1 MKKYLLCLAAVV
13 LMLVGVS
20 ALAETAT
27 IPVVS
32 LDGDCLADYTHWN
45 DTSTYFP
52 ATLTFADGANS
63 FTKEIEI
70 KPQGHSSLNFPKK
83 NFTVKFFEGVEFVDT
98 WGAQEKYVL
107 KADYIDPTRSGNV
120 VSAKLA
126 AEMNQKYGVLVDTP
140 NYGVIDGFPV
150 WVKINGEDA
159 GIFNLTIPKDAWM
172 FGMDENNPNHLVL
185 ACEAWTDACTMQTA
199 EIDYEAEWV
208 FEVGEPTDEN
218 KAAFERMVEFV
229 CTADDKTFVADF
241 DEYLDLDAC
250 LNYLCFVNIAKARDN
265 VAKNMLM
272 ATYDGKI
279 WYPVLY
285 DLDAL
290 WGINYDG
297 KKLTEA
303 DDQWGDNLLSNGNL
317 LFYRV
322 NVLFADQVRARY
334 WELREGILSKEHI
347 MESFEAYTAQIPQE
361 YYAID
366 HALWNADGARI
377 RTLDLMRQLMDEYL
391 PTVDQHFVA
400 PAVLSSEQ
408 SQAAAINGPAIHYV
422 WNKNG
427 VLQSSEDIAALP
439 VTMTLS
445 YTLDGNAISA
455 QELTG
460 KSGRLEATLRVVRKA
475 EAEHAYGVATLMH
488 LEEAQCENI
497 TVTGGTYQNVAQEYV
512 CLGSAWLG
520 GTHNVYEM
528 QLSMDVTDF
537 DPAQYMVAVSPLHIE
552 GGGDDSL
559 SALLATA
566 GELTTII
573 NEGILLHDSMVEM
586 HGYLTNIQ
594 TSLATISSSVQGMI
608 PSEKAAEQ
616 DDAADIM
623 QKLLAD
629 AEMDADAMLTEFGY
643 EVAADA
649 TSAERVQML
658 SEAAADP
665 ARTEEEKVR
674 ASEQL
679 ELIENYLAVLEQLE
693 ETKQAVAGI
702 NNSMKEVT
710 TPLPE
715 LVSAYSFANDRLY
728 AILYKL
734 STLYQNL
741 SNFYFANNGGGGDYD
756 FEEIGDWYDVIIFSN
771 DEGLIR
777 P

>member
-20 ALAETAT
+20 ALAEIAT

-32 LDGDCLADYTHWN
+32 LDGDCLADYTYWK
-45 DTSTYFP
+45 DKSTYYQ
-52 ATLTFADGANS
+52 ATLTYTDGDTS
-63 FTKEIEI
+63 FTREIEI
-70 KPQGHSSLNFPKK
+70 KPQGTSSLYAPKK
-83 NFTVKFFEGVEFVDT
+83 NFTIKFAEGVEMVER

-107 KADYIDPTRSGNV
+107 KADYIDPTRSCNV

-126 AEMNQKYGVLVDTP
+126 AEMNKKYGVLVDTP

-150 WVKINGEDA
+150 WLKINGEDA
-159 GIFNLTIPKDAWM
+159 GIFNWTIPKDAWL

-185 ACEAWTDACTMQTA
+185 ACEGWSPASRLQSAV
-199 EIDYEAEWV
+199 IDYEADWS
-208 FEVGEPTDEN
+208 FEVGEPTAEN
-218 KAAFERMVEFV
+218 KAAFERMVKFV
-229 CTADDKTFVADF
+229 STADDETFVRDF
-241 DEYLDLDAC
+241 DQYLDLDAC
-250 LNYLCFVNIAKARDN
+250 LNYLCFVNIAYANDN

-272 ATYDGKI
+272 VTYDGKI
-279 WYPVLY
+279 WYPTLY
-285 DLDAL
+285 DLDSL
-290 WGINYDG
+290 WGVGYDG
-297 KKLTEA
+297 TALVKADGQWPNDLLT
-303 DDQWGDNLLSNGNL
+303 NGNSL
-317 LFYRV
+317 LYRV
-322 NVLFADQVRARY
+322 NFFFGDQVRARY

-377 RTLDLMRQLMDEYL
+377 RTLDLMSQLMDEYL
-391 PTVDQHFVA
+391 PTVDKHFVA

-460 KSGRLEATLRVVRKA
+460 KSGHLEATLRVVRKA
-475 EAEHAYGVATLMH
+475 EAEHAYGVAALMH

-566 GELTTII
+566 GELAAII

-586 HGYLTNIQ
+586 HGYLTNMQ
-594 TSLATISSSVQGMI
+594 TSLATISSSVQGLI

-623 QKLLAD
+623 QNLLAD
-629 AEMDADAMLTEFGY
+629 AETEADLMLTEFGY

-649 TSAERVQML
+649 TSAERVRML
-658 SEAAADP
+658 AEAAAD
-665 ARTEEEKVR
+665 AERAEEDKAR

-679 ELIENYLAVLEQLE
+679 ELIENYLAVVEKLE

-741 SNFYFANNGGGGDYD
+741 SNFYFANNGGGDGYD
-756 FEEIGDWYDVIIFSN
+756 FAEVGDWYDVIIFSN